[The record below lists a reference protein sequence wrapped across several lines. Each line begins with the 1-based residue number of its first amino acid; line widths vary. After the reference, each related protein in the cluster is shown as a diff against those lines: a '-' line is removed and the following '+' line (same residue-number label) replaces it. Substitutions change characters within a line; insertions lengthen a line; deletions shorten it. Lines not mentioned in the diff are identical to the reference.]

1 MVAQAQEKGD
11 VAAGI
16 NLGLGFGDSYT
27 NYGLGAKLQYNFT
40 APIRAEA
47 SFTYF
52 PKKDY
57 LSVWDL
63 SLNLHYLI
71 PIADKLTF
79 YPLAGVGLLNTKA
92 HMSSVLD
99 DLDGWGSIIDVEFED
114 YSSSKVAFNV
124 GLGLD
129 YKLTDNIIANI
140 EGKYK
145 IADDFNR
152 TLISIGIAY
161 KF

>member
-27 NYGLGAKLQYNFT
+27 NYGIGAKLQYNF
-40 APIRAEA
+40 ADPIRAEA

-57 LSVWDL
+57 LSLWDL

-79 YPLAGVGLLNTKA
+79 YPLAGVGLLNAKS
-92 HMSSVLD
+92 HISSALSNLGYQGYGDYID
-99 DLDGWGSIIDVEFED
+99 DT
-114 YSSSKVAFNV
+114 SSSKVAFNV

-145 IADDFNR
+145 IAKDLNR